1 MNSFL
6 NWTSNIPLNWKVLPV
21 KVLGKYSV
29 SNVDKIPSEKE
40 DPVLLCNY
48 VDVYNN
54 DFISSEIQFMAGTA
68 TLDEKRKFALRA
80 GDIIITKDSES
91 WDDIGIPAL
100 VVEDI
105 PELICGYHLAIIRP
119 DKSRIL
125 PEFLFRCIQSKDI
138 RLQLELSSTG
148 VTRFGLPKEA
158 IGSMKV
164 PVPNLK
170 RQEEIAKFLTKEA
183 FQIARL
189 IDSKT
194 KLIEL
199 LNEKRQALISEIIT
213 KGLNPNV
220 SMKDSGVEW
229 LGVIPEHWNVER
241 TRWLFNER
249 NERSE
254 TGEEEM
260 LTVSHI
266 TGVTPRSEKNVNMF
280 EAESTEGYK
289 KCFKGD
295 LVINTLW
302 AWMGAMG
309 TAPMEGIV
317 SPAYHVYT
325 PCTLLLPEFIDAIV
339 RMPIFAAEVTRY
351 SKGVWSSRLRLYPEG
366 FYEVNFPVPP
376 VIEQKE
382 IVDYLKQET
391 ERIDQLTIT
400 TERSIE
406 LLIERRS
413 ALITAAITGQFE
425 IPE

>member
-1 MNSFL
+1 M
-6 NWTSNIPLNWKVLPV
+6 NWKVLPV